1 MFNVIELQGYSLE
14 IKFLKIWK
22 RNIWFLKINSLS
34 YNMRKS
40 ENQDS
45 ITHAGRINERTKALE
60 VLAKAKKTQG
70 KITVIR
76 QGVGRNFKPKN
87 EE

>member
-22 RNIWFLKINSLS
+22 LNIWFLKINSLS

>member
-1 MFNVIELQGYSLE
+1 MFNVIELQGYSLD

-22 RNIWFLKINSLS
+22 RNIWLLKINSLS

-60 VLAKAKKTQG
+60 ILAKAKKTQG

>member
-1 MFNVIELQGYSLE
+1 
-14 IKFLKIWK
+14 
-22 RNIWFLKINSLS
+22 
-34 YNMRKS
+34 MRKS
-40 ENQDS
+40 ENQDG
-45 ITHAGRINERTKALE
+45 ITHAGKVNERTKALE

-76 QGVGRNFKPKN
+76 QGVGRNFKPKI

>member
-34 YNMRKS
+34 HNMRKS